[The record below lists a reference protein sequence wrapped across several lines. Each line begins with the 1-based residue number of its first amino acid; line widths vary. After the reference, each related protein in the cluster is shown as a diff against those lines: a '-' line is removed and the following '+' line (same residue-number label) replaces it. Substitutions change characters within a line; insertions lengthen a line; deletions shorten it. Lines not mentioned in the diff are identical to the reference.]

1 MRMACVFYKEV
12 EHHKPYGDVEKREP
26 HNYKPHYRARAKCH
40 AQALVEG
47 VVRRP
52 RRAVGGVSR
61 GFHSEESG
69 QAREKSAG
77 DECEGHP
84 VVLHFQ
90 AVRQKGEKQGYDD
103 EYNRHHLVLLA

>member
-1 MRMACVFYKEV
+1 MACVFDKEV

-47 VVRRP
+47 VVSSP
-52 RRAVGGVSR
+52 RRAVGGVGR